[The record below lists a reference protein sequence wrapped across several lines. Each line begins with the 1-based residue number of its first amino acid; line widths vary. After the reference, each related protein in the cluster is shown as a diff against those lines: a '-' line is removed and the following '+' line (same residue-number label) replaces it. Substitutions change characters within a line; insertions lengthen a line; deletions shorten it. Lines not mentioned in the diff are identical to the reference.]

1 MRFPIGLTVI
11 TAALTAAVVLV
22 AGTLLINPNR
32 PLLPNGQFSL
42 ETISP
47 NADGVDD
54 ITEINYE
61 VTRNAF
67 VSLTFTNNADGSQFV
82 FRDRERRAADEY
94 RVLFSGVVGGYTLP
108 GEEVVGDVLRRLIPD
123 GEYTWVLQAEAQDDG
138 EVAEITGTLVVEDA
152 DSPLPQ
158 MTSFEV
164 GPDVFTPNQDGVTDR
179 TMINVYLTKEAFLT
193 VYLLGENG
201 ERVYVARREEG
212 REPGEPGRH
221 SFDYEGGVD
230 IGADPP
236 ADGTYEVIA
245 EARDEEGQI
254 TQRTAMLTLVN
265 GGKPRA
271 EIVGQPTGVD
281 VVFDVYSYAD
291 SHYSDIDTLGELV
304 TKPDTPESLSNMA
317 ITMPMG
323 DLLVFKLTVYNYG
336 AAPIRTTGPWPGTVY
351 QQTQVAASLG
361 QYDQSG
367 AWRVGIQCETSAES
381 YPWRWAIGTPDDLY
395 SESDLRN
402 DNVYYYL
409 APGERAEVWGAIRMT
424 ELIETRN
431 PQACWAGLIHEDVE
445 ISLQNSNVGRREVEL
460 ADLTSSADN

>member
-11 TAALTAAVVLV
+11 AAALTLAIMLVV
-22 AGTLLINPNR
+22 GTLLINPDR
-32 PLLPNGQFSL
+32 PLLPKAQFSL
-42 ETISP
+42 AMISP

-54 ITEINYE
+54 ITEISYE

-67 VSLTFTNNADGSQFV
+67 VSLTFTNSADGSEYL
-82 FRDRERRAADEY
+82 FRDHQRRAADDY
-94 RVLFSGVVGGYTLP
+94 QVLFSGVVGGYTLP
-108 GEEVVGDVLRRLIPD
+108 GEEVVGEVMRRLIPD
-123 GEYTWVLQAEAQDDG
+123 GEYTWVLRAEAQDDG

-152 DSPLPQ
+152 DSPLPE
-158 MTSFEV
+158 MTSFEI

-179 TMINVYLTKEAFLT
+179 TMINVYLTKAAYLT

-236 ADGTYEVIA
+236 PDGTYTVIA
-245 EARDEEGQI
+245 EARDEEGQV
-254 TQRTAMLTLVN
+254 TQRTGMLTLVN

-281 VVFDVYSYAD
+281 VVFDVYPYFDRYYSTMD
-291 SHYSDIDTLGELV
+291 SLGALV
-304 TKPDTPESLSNMA
+304 AKPDTPESLSNTA
-317 ITMPMG
+317 ITMPVG
-323 DLLVFKLTVYNYG
+323 DLLVFKLTIYNYG

-351 QQTQVAASLG
+351 QQTQLAASLG

-395 SESDLRN
+395 TEVDPSN
-402 DNVYYYL
+402 GNVYYYL
-409 APGERAEVWGAIRMT
+409 APDERAEVWGAIRMT
-424 ELIETRN
+424 ELVKTRN

-460 ADLTSSADN
+460 ADLTSSEDN